1 MAETY
6 DIDSLNNLIKKK
18 VEDLLIVFSN
28 SLIVIGGLKEG
39 RIA

>member
-6 DIDSLNNLIKKK
+6 DIDSLNSLKEK
-18 VEDLLIVFSN
+18 VEDLMIVFSN
-28 SLIVIGGLKEG
+28 SIIVIGGLKEG